1 MTDAIESGTL
11 DQAMLTLDVNTLT
24 LGEMAQMEAE
34 SGQPFAQLLAT
45 AMRGGATRRLLALW
59 VHEHRSSAQPRSWR
73 QLGDLRVSVRPSSP
87 EPS

>member
-1 MTDAIESGTL
+1 MTDAIDSGEL
-11 DQAMLTLDVNTLT
+11 DEIRLTLDVNTLT